1 MRLFAL
7 MLMAN
12 VAGIT
17 GCTRSVVTKPAEAF
31 RETTPPSL
39 SDDLDLHGLQL
50 AIEAE
55 IPILRKT
62 PTTMMHFGPV
72 SVTRGEYAQALEELV
87 AVLKSSRSRAEQL
100 DYIAEHFRF
109 FEFYGG
115 ARWGE
120 VLLTSYFEPKVQGSN
135 APTSRFSQPLYAT
148 PHDLITIPLSAFSER
163 FKEEKALKAR
173 IEHSKAVPY
182 YTREDIDGKLALR
195 GRNLELVWID
205 PIDAFFLQI
214 QGSGT
219 VELPDG
225 SEAFITYADKNGHRY
240 EAIGKYLRERI
251 APNKV
256 TMQRVEAQL
265 RSMQKPERDYYLF
278 KNPSYVFFKRSPERA
293 ITSIGASATP
303 GRTIAVD
310 PRVAPKG
317 ALAFLTF
324 PKPVFKDDHAEGED
338 PIDHQTVSRFVL
350 DQDSGGAITGT
361 NRIDL
366 FWGRGDD
373 AKRYAGVIQDPARV
387 LYLAP
392 K

>member
-1 MRLFAL
+1 
-7 MLMAN
+7 ML
-12 VAGIT
+12 
-17 GCTRSVVTKPAEAF
+17 GCARPVVTKSPDSF
-31 RETTPPSL
+31 RETSVPAL
-39 SDDLDLHGLQL
+39 SDDLDLHGLQT

-62 PTTMMHFGPV
+62 PSTIMQFGPV

-87 AVLKSSRSRAEQL
+87 TVLKSSQSRAEQL
-100 DYIAEHFRF
+100 GYIGEHFRF

-120 VLLTSYFEPKVQGSN
+120 VLLTSYFEPKIPGSN
-135 APTSRFSQPLYAT
+135 ASTARFSQPLYAT
-148 PHDLITIPLSAFSER
+148 PHDLITIPLNAFSER

-173 IEHSKAVPY
+173 IEQSKAVPY
-182 YTREDIDGKLALR
+182 YTRADIDGKHALR
-195 GRNLELVWID
+195 GRNLELVWVD
-205 PIDAFFLQI
+205 PVDAFFLQI

-240 EAIGKYLRERI
+240 EPIGKYLRDRI
-251 APNKV
+251 TPDKV

-265 RSMQKPERDYYLF
+265 RSMNRAERDSYLF
-278 KNPSYVFFKRSPERA
+278 KNPSYVFFKRSQERA
-293 ITSIGASATP
+293 ITSIGAPATP
-303 GRTIAVD
+303 GRTIAAD

-317 ALAFLTF
+317 ALVFLSF
-324 PKPVFKDDHAEGED
+324 SKPVFKDGQAEGDD
-338 PIDHQTVSRFVL
+338 PITHQPVSRLVL

-366 FWGRGDD
+366 FWGRGDA